1 MIEER
6 NLDRLK
12 AAFLLTGDVEDE
24 IALSTLI
31 ETTSYFVTNHD
42 IFEGLCAALRTAH
55 SIDSEITLATWFDL
69 LDKYTM
75 PNQNEVVE
83 EEWDGRDIQE
93 GNRG

>member
-24 IALSTLI
+24 VSLITLI
-31 ETTSYFVTNHD
+31 EATSYFVTNHD
-42 IFEGLCAALRTAH
+42 IFKGLCSVLNLAH
-55 SIDSEITLATWFDL
+55 SSESEITLTAWFDL